1 MPYSQDNR
9 NELLTAEESRLNRD
23 LTICRDV
30 KETIFT
36 PGWLNTI
43 GPLIDR
49 MIIDVVGGKI
59 GDTWTSGKL
68 DRAKKE
74 ERREFYVGYKQA
86 LIDLHS
92 RIMFHKDQITVLEER
107 LKQVQKSKEE
117 KYRVPLVDDTRYKL
131 EE

>member
-1 MPYSQDNR
+1 MNYSQD
-9 NELLTAEESRLNRD
+9 EHTEHIDAEGKRVSKEAS
-23 LTICRDV
+23 ICRDV
-30 KETIFT
+30 KDTVESN
-36 PGWLNTI
+36 GWKNTI
-43 GPLIDR
+43 SPLIDR

-92 RIMFHKDQITVLEER
+92 RVYFHLAQLKHLEEQ
-107 LKQVQKSKEE
+107 LTQLQKEKEE
-117 KYRVPLVDDTRYKL
+117 RYRIPLVDDTRYRM